1 MRRIAHCSGAFASYL
16 RSAEHVAQGAQRG
29 VLESKPQKRG
39 EPALFP
45 LPLPPTKGAGGAA
58 EPRIPP
64 NGRARS
70 RALKRRAV
78 RQLQAAMV
86 HFLNFEASGRKREAT
101 PTTRP
106 SASEAQKR
114 ALACLEGAARAMLC
128 AEVQRCRVATLAL
141 GRGKI
146 AAGREAVA
154 MIRKRVSE
162 IALKD
167 GGYRISAKVAE
178 LQHVPDADR
187 GDDVDISR
195 VKLPPPGL
203 AATVPVA
210 ELLTQTPELLA
221 AYETPSILEHDAAA
235 LEAQPGT
242 DALLEAR
249 AREADDDQPDAAR
262 TCVPDTFDI
271 CGQAADEEASGA
283 VGPETARIGGPDT
296 FDVCAHA
303 AGESATRADQTTRGH
318 VTTGTHAPAVR
329 ACSRLPPEEL
339 PRALEALDK
348 SGMLA
353 AVRRG
358 STSAR
363 CGLFCVRK
371 E

>member
-1 MRRIAHCSGAFASYL
+1 
-16 RSAEHVAQGAQRG
+16 
-29 VLESKPQKRG
+29 
-39 EPALFP
+39 
-45 LPLPPTKGAGGAA
+45 
-58 EPRIPP
+58 
-64 NGRARS
+64 
-70 RALKRRAV
+70 
-78 RQLQAAMV
+78 MV

-128 AEVQRCRVATLAL
+128 AEVQRCRLATLAL

-187 GDDVDISR
+187 GEDVDISR

-210 ELLTQTPELLA
+210 ELLTQTPDLLA

-235 LEAQPGT
+235 LEARPGT
-242 DALLEAR
+242 NALRAAR
-249 AREADDDQPDAAR
+249 ARPTVTSPKRRVYAR
-262 TCVPDTFDI
+262 RTLSTF
-271 CGQAADEEASGA
+271 
-283 VGPETARIGGPDT
+283 
-296 FDVCAHA
+296 
-303 AGESATRADQTTRGH
+303 ATG
-318 VTTGTHAPAVR
+318 
-329 ACSRLPPEEL
+329 
-339 PRALEALDK
+339 
-348 SGMLA
+348 
-353 AVRRG
+353 RR
-358 STSAR
+358 
-363 CGLFCVRK
+363 
-371 E
+371 

>member
-1 MRRIAHCSGAFASYL
+1 MYDRPPPAKEPRTRFPSTFVGLACGLVRRISQCSGAFASYL

-167 GGYRISAKVAE
+167 GGYRISGKVAE

-187 GDDVDISR
+187 GEDVDISR

-221 AYETPSILEHDAAA
+221 A
-235 LEAQPGT
+235 
-242 DALLEAR
+242 
-249 AREADDDQPDAAR
+249 
-262 TCVPDTFDI
+262 
-271 CGQAADEEASGA
+271 
-283 VGPETARIGGPDT
+283 
-296 FDVCAHA
+296 
-303 AGESATRADQTTRGH
+303 
-318 VTTGTHAPAVR
+318 
-329 ACSRLPPEEL
+329 
-339 PRALEALDK
+339 
-348 SGMLA
+348 
-353 AVRRG
+353 
-358 STSAR
+358 
-363 CGLFCVRK
+363 
-371 E
+371 